1 MFLRQ
6 ISKLCLTKPPGS
18 IDIGSQIPR
27 SRIWLN
33 LVAQQICGGSDPCG
47 SRQMD
52 RQGSS
57 AWPAACGNRTGAEKT
72 GIVILLSP
80 PLFYTRF
87 SRYSF
92 WSFRLCPDL
101 SGLFGFFPD
110 RSSLSGFFPVLP
122 GSFPVL
128 SRSFRSFRVLP
139 GSFMFCPGLSVFPS
153 LSGYFRFSR
162 FSGFSFFRFLFRCL
176 HFCDVGI
183 RSLIPV

>member
-27 SRIWLN
+27 SQIQLT
-33 LVAQQICGGSDPCG
+33 LFTQQICGGSDPCG

-57 AWPAACGNRTGAEKT
+57 AWPAACGNRKGAEKT

-80 PLFYTRF
+80 PLYYTRF

-92 WSFRLCPDL
+92 WSFRFCPGL
-101 SGLFGFFPD
+101 SGHFGFFPD
-110 RSSLSGFFPVLP
+110 LSCSVRVFLFSRLCPVISDFPGFPV
-122 GSFPVL
+122 F
-128 SRSFRSFRVLP
+128 
-139 GSFMFCPGLSVFPS
+139 
-153 LSGYFRFSR
+153 R
-162 FSGFSFFRFLFRCL
+162 FSGFYSAAFTSMMWGFAPSYQYKKPVRSTTSPIFSSFTAL
-176 HFCDVGI
+176 
-183 RSLIPV
+183 